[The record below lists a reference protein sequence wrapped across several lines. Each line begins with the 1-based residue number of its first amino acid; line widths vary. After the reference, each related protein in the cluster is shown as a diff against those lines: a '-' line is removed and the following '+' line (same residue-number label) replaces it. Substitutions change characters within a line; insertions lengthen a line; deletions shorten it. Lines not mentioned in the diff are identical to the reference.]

1 MAKPGIQMWTLLV
14 LFCETYMGQV
24 SASNNT
30 NCPIHYM
37 ASVPG
42 ILESGSKNSFCL
54 SLSQPSYPVL
64 LKVILKG
71 LDSQKIL
78 LRKRTSNGF
87 HKCYQ
92 FLVPSVKAEEQ
103 QLVEVSVKGKSFYSR
118 EIKRVLIKTF
128 QPKTIIQTDK
138 PIYNQGQT
146 VEFRVVTLG
155 TNLKPVEGHYDAIV
169 IRDPHN
175 NRIAQWTNQTAA
187 AGTILQLYYPL
198 GNEALEGYYRIIVQI
213 GRNRVFHTFKVQKYG
228 LPKFDVVVTI
238 PKEISVGQET
248 FEVTACGIYTYGQ
261 PVDGNV
267 TLRICRPLRNQNSC
281 RAPTSSKND
290 VSITSLCRT
299 TQKQAC
305 NKGCATFVYKVSNFT
320 RPDPKP
326 FLDVLDLSATVVDRL
341 TCASYTQWERIKIT
355 YLVGRL
361 FFKKVPKTYSQGT
374 NLDGK
379 VRVVDYL
386 GNPVPQ
392 MTVYLFVGKKGSPFF
407 ADTLKTNHK
416 GIANFSLETED
427 FRGEMQLYASST
439 DNLEPPG
446 KNVPYYDVATVTV
459 YESGPGRSACGFL
472 RVVPIDRPLRCY
484 RQEEITIQYSLEQHL
499 GNSLDIVYLIL
510 SRGIIVHQGFV
521 HLHMDYPKIQGEFS
535 FNLTVRTRYAPSIQV
550 VAYTVLECERVLAH
564 SERFHTKDCFSN
576 PVLPKFLP
584 SPVFAGEDV
593 KLCIKAKPNS
603 VCGVSLIDLNLLA
616 RADVSNLD
624 ANQIYGYLPIRKP
637 EPLPSELVDEPEC
650 VEVKPRTS
658 YFAFT
663 NQEKEDANTVFTT
676 QGLQLLTNLPIQNP
690 TCLKLGGKKYHEAML
705 SRKIKPQYSER
716 RALERR
722 PIPDPGRLSYTCY
735 DELEPVYKLS
745 TETWLF
751 HLVKVG
757 ETGQTCVS
765 YAVPNI
771 VTTWNT
777 EVFCVSPHTFGLAR
791 PVLLS
796 VFKPFSLDFKLPY
809 VMIWGESLKLKSI
822 VHNYLPTSL
831 KIKITAAASSSY
843 ILTPLSTDQCTFCL
857 CAGEHKVIRWT
868 FTPTYLGDLT
878 VSLTAE
884 VVSSQTSC
892 CDQEVTVPESGH
904 SIVVTR
910 PLKVKAVGYE
920 IIKTHSWLLCPK
932 GHCLSEKLETHIPN
946 NVISGCLKAKVSV
959 SGSILSRSVE
969 NLGDLLYLPYGCGE
983 QNIAFMAI
991 DTYILH
997 YLQKTHTLSQETKK
1011 KGINYLTTGYQRQLA
1026 YRKKTGAF
1034 STFEKGE
1041 ENTWLTAFVMVTFY
1055 KAQSF
1060 IYIDPKIIE
1069 EARKWLECQQRDN
1082 GCFKVSGKLYNN
1094 YIRGDVPDEVTV
1106 TAYVTAGLLETNI
1119 PADNPVVKKSLSCLK
1134 DYIYDFSNTYT
1145 TALLAY
1151 VFTLAENWEARC
1163 KLLNYLD
1170 SVAIREGDLQY
1181 WCLTPKQNPRSLCVE
1196 ISSYVLLAKVGDS
1209 LSEGDLSCS
1218 LSILRWLIK
1227 QQSYYGGFE
1236 STQDTAVAIKAMTL
1250 YSSKVLNRE
1259 GSSSVTVS
1267 SPTDHLSFQVN
1278 QNNKL
1283 DHQELVLQ
1291 GLKGKYWLRAEG
1303 TSCSVVQVTFV
1314 YNVPVSAVVSSLSVE
1329 AKVEIHNCCH
1339 DRLVTLKLKSSY
1351 SEGRSSTNM
1360 VVLDIAV
1367 PSGFWPVPASLWN
1380 LKKGVL
1386 VSNVEHKDGHVFVY
1400 LQELQKDIPVFHEL
1414 EMIQEY
1420 EVQHLRPSTVTI
1432 YDYYCPSV
1440 KGVTE
1445 YCGKNCYEIANS
1457 YDHYQ
1462 PQNNRYKPNH
1472 QNRHDHQSHHHDSHY
1487 HPSHQEPPPH
1497 RYHSRRRYSH
1507 HLLPFHRY
1515 RHGSHNLYHNYP
1527 RYDNDYDY
1535 DDDYYRG

>member
-14 LFCETYMGQV
+14 LFFEMYMGQV
-24 SASNNT
+24 
-30 NCPIHYM
+30 HYM

-42 ILESGSKNSFCL
+42 ILESGSKNRFCL

-64 LKVILKG
+64 VKVILKG

-78 LRKRTSNGF
+78 LRKGTSNGF

-92 FLVPSVKAEEQ
+92 FLVPSVKAEEE
-103 QLVEVSVKGKSFYSR
+103 QLFEVSVKGNNFYSR
-118 EIKRVLIKTF
+118 EIKRVLIKNF
-128 QPKTIIQTDK
+128 QPKTFIQTDK

-155 TNLKPVEGHYDAIV
+155 TNLKPVEGH
-169 IRDPHN
+169 DPHN
-175 NRIAQWTNQTAA
+175 NRIARWTNQTAA

-198 GNEALEGYYRIIVQI
+198 GNEAFEGYYRIIVQI
-213 GRNRVFHTFKVQKYG
+213 GKNRVFHSFKVQKYG
-228 LPKFDVVVTI
+228 EFKLFLPF
-238 PKEISVGQET
+238 
-248 FEVTACGIYTYGQ
+248 FIYDL
-261 PVDGNV
+261 P
-267 TLRICRPLRNQNSC
+267 
-281 RAPTSSKND
+281 
-290 VSITSLCRT
+290 
-299 TQKQAC
+299 
-305 NKGCATFVYKVSNFT
+305 TFVQIQSPQKVTSKLILKVKHVNENNAEACQCCKMEVFCC
-320 RPDPKP
+320 
-326 FLDVLDLSATVVDRL
+326 SG
-341 TCASYTQWERIKIT
+341 ASYTQWERTKIT

-361 FFKKVPKTYSQGT
+361 FFEKVQKTYTQGT
-374 NLDGK
+374 NLDGE
-379 VRVVDYL
+379 VSSALVDYL

-392 MTVYLFVGKKGSPFF
+392 MTVYLFVGKKGSPFVV
-407 ADTLKTNHK
+407 DTLTTNHK
-416 GIANFSLETED
+416 GIANLSLETED
-427 FRGEMQLYASST
+427 FRGEMHLY
-439 DNLEPPG
+439 
-446 KNVPYYDVATVTV
+446 KH
-459 YESGPGRSACGFL
+459 FL
-472 RVVPIDRPLRCY
+472 NNTINALFTLS
-484 RQEEITIQYSLEQHL
+484 EIQA
-499 GNSLDIVYLIL
+499 
-510 SRGIIVHQGFV
+510 
-521 HLHMDYPKIQGEFS
+521 EFS
-535 FNLTVRTRYAPSIQV
+535 FSLTVRTGYAPSIQV

-564 SERFHTKDCFSN
+564 SERFYTEDCFSN
-576 PVLPKFLP
+576 PVSGPTCLLAIAAKHTDLGGPNYWHLVCFLL
-584 SPVFAGEDV
+584 F
-593 KLCIKAKPNS
+593 LCISGVAK
-603 VCGVSLIDLNLLA
+603 
-616 RADVSNLD
+616 
-624 ANQIYGYLPIRKP
+624 IYGYLPIKKP

-658 YFAFT
+658 YLAFT

-690 TCLKLGGKKYHEAML
+690 TCLKLGGKNYHEGFYFLTEPFEL
-705 SRKIKPQYSER
+705 SSCQYSER
-716 RALERR
+716 QALERR

-751 HLVKVG
+751 GLVKVG
-757 ETGQTCVS
+757 ETGKTCVP

-777 EVFCVSPHTFGLAR
+777 EVFCVSPHAFGLAH

-809 VMIWGESLKLKSI
+809 FMIWGESLELKSI
-822 VHNYLPTSL
+822 VHNYLPTPL

-843 ILTPLSTDQCTFCL
+843 ILTPLSTDQSTFCL
-857 CAGEHKVIRWT
+857 CAGEHKLT
-868 FTPTYLGDLT
+868 FLSGDLT

-884 VVSSQTSC
+884 AVSSQTSC
-892 CDQEVTVPESGH
+892 CDKEVTVPESGH

-910 PLKVKAVGYE
+910 PLKVKVE
-920 IIKTHSWLLCPK
+920 IMCFDNNKKKSRCRNIYVLLSKAYGLINVIK
-932 GHCLSEKLETHIPN
+932 ETHIPD

-959 SGSILSRSVE
+959 SGNILSRSVE

-997 YLQKTHTLSQETKK
+997 YLQKTNKLSQETEK
-1011 KGINYLTTGYQRQLA
+1011 KGINYLITGYQRQLA

-1055 KAQSF
+1055 KVQSF

-1069 EARKWLECQQRDN
+1069 EARKWLDCQQRDN

-1094 YIRGDVPDEVTV
+1094 YIRGDVSDEVTV
-1106 TAYVTAGLLETNI
+1106 TAYVTAALLETNV
-1119 PADNPVVKKSLSCLK
+1119 PNPVVKKSLSCLK

-1151 VFTLAENWEARC
+1151 VFTLAGNREARS
-1163 KLLNYLD
+1163 KLLHYLD
-1170 SVAIREGDLQY
+1170 SVAIKEGDLQH
-1181 WCLTPKQNPRSLCVE
+1181 WCLTPKQNPCPLCVE
-1196 ISSYVLLAKVGDS
+1196 ITSYVLLAKVGDS

-1218 LSILRWLIK
+1218 SNIIRWLIK

-1250 YSSKVLNRE
+1250 YNAKVLNQE
-1259 GSSSVTVS
+1259 GSTSVTVS

-1283 DHQELVLQ
+1283 VHQELMLQ
-1291 GLKGKYWLRAEG
+1291 DLKGKYWLRAEG
-1303 TSCSVVQVTFV
+1303 TSCSVVQVSDW
-1314 YNVPVSAVVSSLSVE
+1314 NS
-1329 AKVEIHNCCH
+1329 
-1339 DRLVTLKLKSSY
+1339 
-1351 SEGRSSTNM
+1351 RSSTNM

-1380 LKKGVL
+1380 
-1386 VSNVEHKDGHVFVY
+1386 VSNSLINFAYTPTHDYDLNF
-1400 LQELQKDIPVFHEL
+1400 L

-1432 YDYYCPSV
+1432 YDYYCPSKTAQFSV
-1440 KGVTE
+1440 QQIKRLQ
-1445 YCGKNCYEIANS
+1445 I
-1457 YDHYQ
+1457 
-1462 PQNNRYKPNH
+1462 
-1472 QNRHDHQSHHHDSHY
+1472 
-1487 HPSHQEPPPH
+1487 
-1497 RYHSRRRYSH
+1497 
-1507 HLLPFHRY
+1507 
-1515 RHGSHNLYHNYP
+1515 
-1527 RYDNDYDY
+1527 
-1535 DDDYYRG
+1535 

>member
-14 LFCETYMGQV
+14 LFFEMYMGQV
-24 SASNNT
+24 SASDSA

-42 ILESGSKNSFCL
+42 ILESGSKNRFCL

-64 LKVILKG
+64 VKVILKG

-78 LRKRTSNGF
+78 LRKGTSNGF

-92 FLVPSVKAEEQ
+92 FLVPSVKAEEE
-103 QLVEVSVKGKSFYSR
+103 QLFEVSVKGNNFYSR
-118 EIKRVLIKTF
+118 EIKRVLIKKF
-128 QPKTIIQTDK
+128 QPKTFIQTDK

-155 TNLKPVEGHYDAIV
+155 TNLKPVEGHYGAIV
-169 IRDPHN
+169 IGDPHN
-175 NRIAQWTNQTAA
+175 NRIARWTNQTAA

-198 GNEALEGYYRIIVQI
+198 GNEAFEGYYRIIVQI
-213 GRNRVFHTFKVQKYG
+213 GKNRVFHSFKVQKYG

-238 PKEISVGQET
+238 PKEISIGQET
-248 FEVTACGIYTYGQ
+248 FEVTACGKYTYGK
-261 PVDGNV
+261 PVNGDV
-267 TLRICRPLRNQNSC
+267 TLRICRPLRNRNSC
-281 RAPTSSKND
+281 RAQTSSKNEARL
-290 VSITSLCRT
+290 TSLCRT
-299 TQKQAC
+299 RQKQAC
-305 NKGCATFVYKVSNFT
+305 NKGCATFVYKVSGFT

-326 FLDVLDLSATVVDRL
+326 FLDVLDVGATVVDRL

-355 YLVGRL
+355 YLVGKL
-361 FFKKVPKTYSQGT
+361 FFEKVQKTYTQGT
-374 NLDGK
+374 NLDGE

-392 MTVYLFVGKKGSPFF
+392 MTVYLFVGKKGSPCVV
-407 ADTLKTNHK
+407 DTLTTNHK
-416 GIANFSLETED
+416 GIANLSLETED

-459 YESGPGRSACGFL
+459 YESGPGPSACGFL

-484 RQEEITIQYSLEQHL
+484 RQEEITIQYSLEQQL
-499 GNSLDIVYLIL
+499 LSSLDIVYLIL

-521 HLHMDYPKIQGEFS
+521 HLHMDYPKIQAEFS
-535 FNLTVRTRYAPSIQV
+535 FSLTVRTGYAPSIQV

-564 SERFHTKDCFSN
+564 SERFYTEDCFSN

-603 VCGVSLIDLNLLA
+603 VCGVSLIDLNVLS

-624 ANQIYGYLPIRKP
+624 ANQIYGYLPIKKP

-658 YFAFT
+658 YLAFT

-690 TCLKLGGKKYHEAML
+690 TCLKLGGKNYHEAML

-751 HLVKVG
+751 GLVKVG
-757 ETGQTCVS
+757 ETGKTCVP

-777 EVFCVSPHTFGLAR
+777 EVFCMSPHAFGLAH

-809 VMIWGESLKLKSI
+809 FIIWGESLELKSI
-822 VHNYLPTSL
+822 VHNYLPTPL

-843 ILTPLSTDQCTFCL
+843 ILTPLSTDQSTFCL

-884 VVSSQTSC
+884 AVSSQTSC
-892 CDQEVTVPESGH
+892 CDKEVTVPESGH

-920 IIKTHSWLLCPK
+920 IIKTYSWLLCPK
-932 GHCLSEKLETHIPN
+932 GRCLSEKLETHIPD

-959 SGSILSRSVE
+959 SGNILSRSVE

-997 YLQKTHTLSQETKK
+997 YLQKTNKLSQETEK
-1011 KGINYLTTGYQRQLA
+1011 KGINYLITGYQRQLA

-1055 KAQSF
+1055 KVQSF

-1094 YIRGDVPDEVTV
+1094 YIRGDVSDEVTV
-1106 TAYVTAGLLETNI
+1106 TAYVTAALLETNV

-1151 VFTLAENWEARC
+1151 VFTLAGNREARS
-1163 KLLNYLD
+1163 KLLHYLD
-1170 SVAIREGDLQY
+1170 SVAIKEGDLQH
-1181 WCLTPKQNPRSLCVE
+1181 WCLTPKQSPCPLCVE
-1196 ISSYVLLAKVGDS
+1196 VTSYVLLAKIGDS

-1218 LSILRWLIK
+1218 LNIIRWLIK

-1250 YSSKVLNRE
+1250 YSAKVLKQE
-1259 GSSSVTVS
+1259 GSTSVTVS

-1283 DHQELVLQ
+1283 VHQELMLQ
-1291 GLKGKYWLRAEG
+1291 DLKGKYWLRAEG

-1314 YNVPVSAVVSSLSVE
+1314 YNIPVSAVVSSFSVE

-1339 DRLVTLKLKSSY
+1339 DRLVTLKLKSLY

-1386 VSNVEHKDGHVFVY
+1386 VSNVEYKDGHVFVY

-1457 YDHYQ
+1457 HDHYQ
-1462 PQNNRYKPNH
+1462 PQENSYKPNY
-1472 QNRHDHQSHHHDSHY
+1472 QNRHDHQRHHHDSRY
-1487 HPSHQEPPPH
+1487 HPSHPGPLPH
-1497 RYHSRRRYSH
+1497 RYHSRLRHRHRH
-1507 HLLPFHRY
+1507 HLSPFHHY
-1515 RHGSHNLYHNYP
+1515 RHGSYNHYHNYP
-1527 RYDNDYDY
+1527 RYDY